1 MPNFKKTCWGN
12 IPGKGTSSPAP
23 SPQTRTSGTTASGS
37 SVLILLTKPETNQA
51 IPELAHNIAALS
63 AFLDGVDNT
72 GCRKGK
78 FVDNRVKEIIPV
90 YMAFVGSST

>member
-1 MPNFKKTCWGN
+1 MPCSF
-12 IPGKGTSSPAP
+12 PGKGTSYPAP

-72 GCRKGK
+72 GCRKRK
-78 FVDNRVKEIIPV
+78 FVDDRVKEIIPV